1 MHRHSSRARNFLAA
15 VLAAFWLAAA
25 GLPPAAAAGDS
36 PWRVEGARRVVAF
49 ADVHGAYDELAALL
63 GSLGIVDGAL
73 RWSGADTHLVSLGD
87 LVDRGPDSRRV
98 LDLLMR
104 LEGESRAAGG
114 AVHVLLGNHEV
125 MNIAGDLR
133 YVSAGEYAA
142 FAGAD
147 DDALRETAW
156 KQRLEREPGAERAAF
171 DARHPAG
178 WFAHRQA
185 FSPEGRY
192 GAWLLSRPFVMVV
205 NDTAFAH
212 GGLPPRVAELGLD
225 ETNRVLHREL
235 ADYLAAWQELGTRLP
250 DADAGEFQPRPEA
263 LAAAGL
269 VEQSA
274 ALRAL
279 QDASVFTTAGPTWFR
294 GQALCQPFTET
305 ANLES
310 ALAKLGAARVVV
322 GHSVT
327 PTRRVSSRFDGRV
340 ILLDTGMFAAAYQG
354 RPSAL
359 VIEGG
364 KPNAAYADR
373 PGAFFPPEPLPRA
386 IGARPGA
393 LDDDALEAWLASAEI
408 VGVEELDAGITQP
421 QRVTLRRDGVEM
433 RAVLK
438 KLSTDFGAAHSTQSL
453 NEGDRFEFEIAA
465 YELDRLLGLG
475 MVPVTVPRTV
485 NGQKGTLQFWVE
497 GAINARQML
506 EAGMKPGGWCPIEPQ
521 YNLMNVFDVL
531 VHNTDRTQ
539 ENLLLTRDWNVVL
552 IDHSRA
558 FALRQPPPTLLYQ
571 QPVTLPAALAARLA
585 ALDRATLER
594 ELGPWLHKRQIDALI
609 KRRDRLLRE
618 HDPGVPGAKAAASR

>member
-1 MHRHSSRARNFLAA
+1 MRLHPASGRSVLVA
-15 VLAAFWLAAA
+15 VLAGFWLAAA
-25 GLPPAAAAGDS
+25 GSLPVAAAGES
-36 PWRVEGARRVVAF
+36 SWRVEGARRVVAF
-49 ADVHGAYDELAALL
+49 ADVHGAHDELVALL
-63 GSLGIVDGAL
+63 RAQGIVDGAL

-87 LVDRGPDSRRV
+87 LLDRGPDSRRV

-104 LEGESRAAGG
+104 LEGEARGAGG

-125 MNIAGDLR
+125 MNLTGDLR

-147 DDALRETAW
+147 DDALREAAW
-156 KQRLEREPGAERAAF
+156 QRRLEREPGAERAAF

-185 FSPEGRY
+185 FSSGGKY
-192 GAWLLSRPFVMVV
+192 GAWLLSRPFVLVV

-212 GGLPPRVAELGLD
+212 GGLPARVAELGLD
-225 ETNRVLHREL
+225 GTNRVLHREL
-235 ADYLAAWQELGTRLP
+235 ADYQAAWQELATRLP
-250 DADAGEFQPRPEA
+250 DADAGEFQQRPEA

-269 VEQSA
+269 VEESTT
-274 ALRAL
+274 LRAL

-294 GQALCQPFTET
+294 GQALCQPFIES

-327 PTRRVSSRFDGRV
+327 PTRRVSSRFGGRV

-364 KPNAAYADR
+364 KASAAYVDQ
-373 PGAFFPPEPLPRA
+373 PGALIPPERMPRA
-386 IGARPGA
+386 VGARPGA

-408 VGVEELDAGITQP
+408 VGVEELPAGITRP

-453 NEGDRFEFEIAA
+453 NDGDRFEFEIAA

-485 NGQKGTLQFWVE
+485 NGRKAALQFWVE
-497 GAINARQML
+497 GAINARQMMESGL
-506 EAGMKPGGWCPIEPQ
+506 RPEGWCPIEPQ

-539 ENLLLTRDWNVVL
+539 ENLLITRDWNVAL

-558 FALRQPPPTLLYQ
+558 FTLRQQPPTLLYQ
-571 QPVTLPAALAARLA
+571 KPVELPAALAARLA

-594 ELGPWLHKRQIDALI
+594 ELGPWLHKRQIDALL

-618 HDPGVPGAKAAASR
+618 HGGAAAAEAAASR